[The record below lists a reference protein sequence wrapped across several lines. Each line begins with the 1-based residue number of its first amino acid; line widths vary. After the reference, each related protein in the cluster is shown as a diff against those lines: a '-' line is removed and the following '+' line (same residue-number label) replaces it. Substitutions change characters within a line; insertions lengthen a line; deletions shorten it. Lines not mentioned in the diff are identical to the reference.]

1 MTNQESTTQ
10 ASESQESSRSKSS
23 GKRKAIFKRS
33 KPEGSS
39 EDPPKSAGAS
49 DDQTLREASEL
60 MPNGERD
67 PQIVV
72 RIQERAY
79 WLFQAGGFKHGHDL
93 EHWLEAERQVAASS
107 DPRAA

>member
-10 ASESQESSRSKSS
+10 ASESQESSRSKS

-33 KPEGSS
+33 KTEGSS
-39 EDPPKSAGAS
+39 GDPAKSVGAS
-49 DDQTLREASEL
+49 DEQSLRKASSESV
-60 MPNGERD
+60 PNGERD
-67 PQIVV
+67 PQTVM

-93 EHWLEAERQVAASS
+93 EHWLEAERQVAESS
-107 DPRAA
+107 DLTAA

>member
-10 ASESQESSRSKSS
+10 ASGSQESLRSKS
-23 GKRKAIFKRS
+23 GKSKAIFKRS
-33 KPEGSS
+33 KPERSS
-39 EDPPKSAGAS
+39 EDSPKSAGAS
-49 DDQTLREASEL
+49 DDQSLREASDL

-67 PQIVV
+67 PQMVIK
-72 RIQERAY
+72 IQERAY

>member
-1 MTNQESTTQ
+1 MTNQESTTP
-10 ASESQESSRSKSS
+10 ASESQESSRSKS
-23 GKRKAIFKRS
+23 GKRKAIFKSS

-49 DDQTLREASEL
+49 DDQSLRKASEL

-67 PQIVV
+67 PQMVV

>member
-10 ASESQESSRSKSS
+10 ASESQESSRSKS

-49 DDQTLREASEL
+49 EL
-60 MPNGERD
+60 MPNDERD
-67 PQIVV
+67 PLMVV

-79 WLFQAGGFKHGHDL
+79 WLFQAGGFKHGHDV

>member
-10 ASESQESSRSKSS
+10 ASESQESSRSKS

-39 EDPPKSAGAS
+39 EDPPKSSG
-49 DDQTLREASEL
+49 ASEL
-60 MPNGERD
+60 MPYDERD
-67 PQIVV
+67 PQMVV

>member
-10 ASESQESSRSKSS
+10 ASESQESSRSKS

-49 DDQTLREASEL
+49 DGQSLREASEL

-67 PQIVV
+67 QQMVIK
-72 RIQERAY
+72 IQERAY
-79 WLFQAGGFKHGHDL
+79 WLFQAGGFKHGHDV
-93 EHWLEAERQVAASS
+93 EHWLEAERHVAASS